1 MTAFPTGVTI
11 SVDNVNETTDSPA
24 SARADIKSAFDQL
37 NSITASFDGAS
48 GIAALDSG
56 GKVANTKL
64 PDTLISSS
72 SANLTLDPD
81 TSMVKIQNFI
91 NLNPVSF
98 ANLPASPVKG
108 DIAFLTTDGAGAT
121 QDQPCYYNGTRWNYF
136 NNTANGGTDAA
147 VATS

>member
-37 NSITASFDGAS
+37 NSITASYDGAS
-48 GIAALDSG
+48 GIAALDSS
-56 GKVANTKL
+56 GKIAKTKL
-64 PDTLISSS
+64 PDTLESSS

-91 NLNPVSF
+91 NLNPVAF
-98 ANLPASPVKG
+98 ASLPASPVKG
-108 DIAFLTTDGAGAT
+108 DIAFLTTDGAGST
-121 QDQPCYYNGTRWNYF
+121 KNVPCYHNGTRWQYF
-136 NNTANGGTDAA
+136 SDDSA

>member
-1 MTAFPTGVTI
+1 MTAFPSSATIATGNLN
-11 SVDNVNETTDSPA
+11 DATDSPA
-24 SARADIKSAFDQL
+24 SARADIKSAFDDLQTIID
-37 NSITASFDGAS
+37 SYDDAS

-56 GKVANTKL
+56 GKIVNTKL
-64 PDTLISSS
+64 PDTIISSS
-72 SANLTLDPD
+72 SANLTLDPN